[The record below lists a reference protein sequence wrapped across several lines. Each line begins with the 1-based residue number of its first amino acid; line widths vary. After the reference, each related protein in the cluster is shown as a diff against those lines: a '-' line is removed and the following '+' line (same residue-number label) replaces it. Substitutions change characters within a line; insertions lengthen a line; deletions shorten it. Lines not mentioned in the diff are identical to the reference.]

1 MQTPLIANK
10 RKAAEALQ
18 KSEFEMPVA
27 PGAASKRAKHQKAS
41 EIVQAVAATP
51 LRDQMRLNQEQA
63 QYSEAWE
70 KSSIASGYTS
80 TLGRVVDI
88 KTSLSALPAPQNS
101 DKENAEMADEQIAR
115 LEADV
120 EMHEAREKGEADR
133 ERARIDEEER
143 QERLRE
149 EEA

>member
-27 PGAASKRAKHQKAS
+27 PGAASKRAKHQKAG

-70 KSSIASGYTS
+70 KSSIASGYAS

-101 DKENAEMADEQIAR
+101 DKENAEMA
-115 LEADV
+115 
-120 EMHEAREKGEADR
+120 
-133 ERARIDEEER
+133 EE
-143 QERLRE
+143 
-149 EEA
+149 